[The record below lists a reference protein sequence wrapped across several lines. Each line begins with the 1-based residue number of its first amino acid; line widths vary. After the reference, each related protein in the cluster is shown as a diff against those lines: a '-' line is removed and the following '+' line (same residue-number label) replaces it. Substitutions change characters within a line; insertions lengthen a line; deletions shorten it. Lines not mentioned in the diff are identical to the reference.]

1 MAGIGSPEA
10 PPALLPVPRRGERD
24 ARLRR
29 GLTVFLLFV
38 SVTLLANA
46 LVGERGLIATRQVR
60 QQAQALTA
68 DIDQL
73 KVDNAALQEEARR
86 LKEDP
91 AAIERAARRDLG
103 MARPGEIVVLVKRP
117 TP

>member
-1 MAGIGSPEA
+1 MAGTNTPQA
-10 PPALLPVPRRGERD
+10 LPTLPPLPRRSERR

-29 GLTVFLLFV
+29 RLTVFLLFV
-38 SVTLLANA
+38 SMTLLANA
-46 LVGERGLIATRQVR
+46 LVGERGLIATRRAR

-73 KVDNAALQEEARR
+73 KADNAALRNEARR

-91 AAIERAARRDLG
+91 ATIERAARRDLG
-103 MARPGEIVVLVKRP
+103 MARPGEIVVLIKRP
-117 TP
+117 KS

>member
-1 MAGIGSPEA
+1 MAGTSPPQA
-10 PPALLPVPRRGERD
+10 LSTLPPLPRRSERGR
-24 ARLRR
+24 RLRR
-29 GLTVFLLFV
+29 RLTIFLLLV
-38 SVTLLANA
+38 SVVLLANA
-46 LVGERGLIATRQVR
+46 LVGERGLIASRQAR

-73 KVDNAALQEEARR
+73 KADNAALRDQARR

-91 AAIERAARRDLG
+91 VAIERAARRDLG
-103 MARPGEIVVLVKRP
+103 MARPGEIVVLVKRR